1 MMAQFLTHCL
11 RGYCSGTQDYDTSEK
26 RRSPAWCDRVLWR
39 TPQPQQVQTLHY
51 QRYETMVSDH
61 RPISAAFDVQVKTID
76 PVRQEKVLRGVES
89 LWKVKEKALLE
100 TMQDFYTGQ

>member
-1 MMAQFLTHCL
+1 
-11 RGYCSGTQDYDTSEK
+11 
-26 RRSPAWCDRVLWR
+26 
-39 TPQPQQVQTLHY
+39 
-51 QRYETMVSDH
+51 MVSDH